1 MTLPIARHRPYQ
13 TIHSRNQSRPWD
25 FICPSMTSAQ
35 AILPWP
41 ILKRFPI
48 DTIKIDRAFVK
59 DLGPESE
66 HAAIAIA
73 SIAMAHGR
81 KLRVL
86 AEGVKTQAQLED
98 MLRDSR
104 LFLQPASPLH
114 LFEQLI
120 RSHRSKPRPS
130 EPPPDSLPLS
140 QVAHTIRLSFLVIRS
155 TPRYAQVRGRNRSLF
170 MATYAIGDVQGC
182 DDALQ
187 RLVEQIQFDPAS
199 DRLWFV
205 GDLVNR
211 GPDSLKVLRY
221 IKSLGGSAEVVL
233 GNHDLFLLAVAE
245 LVVTPGAQDTL
256 QEILAAPDRDEL
268 LAWVRR
274 QPLLYHEHPFVLV
287 HAGLLPQWSIDDAEE
302 LAHEVE
308 TGLRSPY
315 YKDVL
320 RALYPSNNLQW
331 SSSLTGP
338 TRLATIIKVLTKL
351 RACSADG
358 LMESSY
364 TGSPDHI
371 PAGFLPWFRVENR
384 KHRDTTIICG
394 HWASLG
400 LYCEENLLAIDSG
413 CVWGRQLTAVRLEDR
428 EMFQVSCNNVGSR
441 GD

>member
-1 MTLPIARHRPYQ
+1 
-13 TIHSRNQSRPWD
+13 
-25 FICPSMTSAQ
+25 
-35 AILPWP
+35 
-41 ILKRFPI
+41 
-48 DTIKIDRAFVK
+48 
-59 DLGPESE
+59 
-66 HAAIAIA
+66 
-73 SIAMAHGR
+73 
-81 KLRVL
+81 
-86 AEGVKTQAQLED
+86 
-98 MLRDSR
+98 
-104 LFLQPASPLH
+104 
-114 LFEQLI
+114 
-120 RSHRSKPRPS
+120 
-130 EPPPDSLPLS
+130 
-140 QVAHTIRLSFLVIRS
+140 
-155 TPRYAQVRGRNRSLF
+155 

-221 IKSLGGSAEVVL
+221 IKSLGASAVVVL

-245 LVVTPGAQDTL
+245 SIATPRPEDTL
-256 QEILAAPDRDEL
+256 QAILAAPDRDEL

-274 QPLLYHEHPFVLV
+274 QPLLYREHPFALV
-287 HAGLLPQWSIDDAEE
+287 HAGILPQWSLDDAEE

-320 RALYPSNNLQW
+320 RALYPSKHLQW

-338 TRLATIIKVLTKL
+338 TRLATIIKVLTRL

-364 TGSPDHI
+364 SGPPNRI
-371 PAGFLPWFRVENR
+371 PAGFLPWFRIENLGR
-384 KHRDTTIICG
+384 RDTTVICG

-400 LYCEENLLAIDSG
+400 LYCEDNVLAMDSG
-413 CVWGRQLTAVRLEDR
+413 CVWGRQLTAMRLEDR
-428 EMFQVSCNNVGSR
+428 KVFQVSCHTVGSC